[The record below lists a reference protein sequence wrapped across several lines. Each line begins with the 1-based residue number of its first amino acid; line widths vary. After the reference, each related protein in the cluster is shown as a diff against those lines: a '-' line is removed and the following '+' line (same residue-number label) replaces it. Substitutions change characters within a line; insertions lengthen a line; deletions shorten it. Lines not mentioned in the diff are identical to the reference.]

1 MKVELC
7 RKTKET
13 YVKVKLDVY
22 GTGKV
27 NINTDV
33 GYINHMLE
41 LLGVWANFD
50 LDLEAKGDIEVD
62 VHHTLEDIGLTLGE
76 AFSSSLKDKKG
87 IARVGWAKVP
97 MDEALCEAVVDISGR
112 PYLVYKNSEILPP
125 MIFGEEKD
133 VWREFFKSFCFRAKI
148 NLHILF
154 HYGQNGHH
162 LVESCFKAVGIALK
176 NAITKERDYLLSTK
190 GVIE

>member
-1 MKVELC
+1 MEVELC

-13 YVKVKLDVY
+13 NIKVKLNVY
-22 GTGKV
+22 GSGKV
-27 NINTDV
+27 NIDTDV

-50 LDLEAKGDIEVD
+50 LNLEAKGDIDVD

-76 AFSSSLKDKKG
+76 AFSNSLKDKEG

-97 MDEALCEAVVDISGR
+97 MDDALCEAVVDISGR
-112 PYLVYKNSEILPP
+112 PYLIYKNSKILPNI
-125 MIFGEEKD
+125 IFGEEKD
-133 VWREFFKSFCFRAKI
+133 IWREFFKSFCFRAKI

-176 NAITKERDYLLSTK
+176 KAISKEREYLLSTK